1 MQRSSGI
8 YTSTGKYHYYNRWL
22 MVDCCPELAAFY
34 RTLVHYQSRSLT
46 LQIPKHGSHI
56 TVIAGKYEPTHDER
70 YWKKYDGQPVV
81 FQYSH
86 EIGTDGCYFWLP
98 VYCQEF
104 QKVRIELGLNP
115 TIPIPWH
122 LTIGNLK

>member
-1 MQRSSGI
+1 MSI
-8 YTSTGKYHYYNRWL
+8 MFTSTGKYHYYNRWL

-34 RTLVHYQSRSLT
+34 RQLVFFHAPSIK

-56 TVIAGKYEPTHDER
+56 TVVAGKYEPTHIDQ
-70 YWKKYDGQPVV
+70 YWKKYDGHSVT
-81 FQYSH
+81 FQYSQ
-86 EIGTDGCYFWLP
+86 EIGTDGTYFWLP
-98 VYCQEF
+98 VECKEF
-104 QKVRIELGLNP
+104 ESVRIELGLKP